1 MAVDNFN
8 RTDSVNAIVEAWT
21 QFHSLPFITNK
32 TVSSNSS
39 ATFNISAPFKGLCL
53 CYGTA
58 ANDNGLFM
66 INKTGGGAASLKAIT
81 QPANVTASF
90 VSAQFKITT
99 SGTSSIL
106 YIIALNGSCEE
117 V

>member
-8 RTDSVNAIVEAWT
+8 RTDSLNRIVEAWT

-32 TVSSNSS
+32 TVPSNSS
-39 ATFNISAPFKGLCL
+39 ETFNVSSPFKGICL

-66 INKTGGGAASLKAIT
+66 INKTGGGAASLKAIA
-81 QPANVTASF
+81 QPENVTASF
-90 VSAQFKITT
+90 VSGQLRIVT

-106 YIIALNGSCEE
+106 YIVALNGSCEE